1 MLGRSSMRRR
11 AKTRL
16 RKIRHLPRRAQ
27 TMQTTDKTTAGI
39 EVHDADILA
48 KTRAVLDAC
57 QSPKEMQEAV
67 LAAVARNEEWR
78 GKQCLNLLAPE
89 APTSPAVRA
98 LLSAEVGT
106 RAAEGHIGPVNRW
119 FAGTRHIDEIEALC
133 VELLK
138 KAFRARYADH
148 RLVASMLGNL
158 AVYTA
163 LTEPGD
169 VIMSITQPFGG
180 HSSNRVDG
188 PAGVRGLKIVD
199 IPFDPVELE
208 VDLDLFRK
216 VAPLVRPKLVALG
229 ASMTLFPFPIQAI
242 QDIVAEWGGSVFF
255 DGAHQLGLVAGGQFQ
270 DPLREGAAVLTGSAG
285 KTFSGP
291 QSGIMIW
298 NDPRLTEPLTHAIF
312 PVLAATHQVNRV
324 AALAVSAAEMIAYG
338 RVYMTQIVRNAQALG
353 AALAHRGIPILG
365 AHKGYTM
372 THQVIAN
379 VRQFGGGLEVA
390 RRLARANIITNKNL
404 IPADRPEDWDHP
416 GGLRLGTTEVTRLGM
431 HETDMETIAAFIARV
446 LVEQAEPEDVV
457 NDVIAFRLP
466 YQTLYYCFDHAIP
479 GNNEASAIQ
488 ENKHEH
494 TS

>member
-1 MLGRSSMRRR
+1 MERQIQQ
-11 AKTRL
+11 K
-16 RKIRHLPRRAQ
+16 
-27 TMQTTDKTTAGI
+27 
-39 EVHDADILA
+39 EVHDHEILTQA
-48 KTRAVLDAC
+48 RELLDAC
-57 QSPKEMQEAV
+57 QDPQEMQEAV
-67 LAAVARNEEWR
+67 LAAVRRNEEWR
-78 GKQCLNLLAPE
+78 GKQCINLLAPE

-106 RAAEGHIGPVNRW
+106 RAAEGHIGSVNRW
-119 FAGTRHIDEIEALC
+119 FAGTKYIDEIEALC

-148 RLVASMLGNL
+148 RLVASMLGNM

-169 VIMSITQPFGG
+169 VIMSIAQPVGG

-199 IPFDPVELE
+199 IPFDPIELE

-229 ASMTLFPFPIQAI
+229 ASMTLFPFPLQAMH
-242 QDIVAEWGGSVFF
+242 DIVAEWGGYIFF
-255 DGAHQLGLVAGGQFQ
+255 DGAHQAGLVAGGQFQ
-270 DPLREGAAVLTGSAG
+270 DPLREGAAVMTGSAG

-291 QSGIMIW
+291 QSGIMVW
-298 NDPRLTEPLTHAIF
+298 DDSQLTESLTHTVF

-338 RVYMTQIVRNAQALG
+338 QVYMAQIVRNAQALA
-353 AALAHRGIPILG
+353 AALDRRGIPILA
-365 AHKGYTM
+365 AHKGYTT

-390 RRLARANIITNKNL
+390 HLLARANIITNKNL
-404 IPADRPEDWDHP
+404 LPTDKAEDWDRP
-416 GGLRLGTTEVTRLGM
+416 GGLRIGTIEVTRLGM
-431 HETDMETIAAFIARV
+431 GEAEMESIADFIARV
-446 LVEQAEPEDVV
+446 LVERVPVEQVAD
-457 NDVIAFRLP
+457 DVIAFRES
-466 YQTLYYCFDHAIP
+466 YQTLYYNFDYGLP
-479 GNNEASAIQ
+479 DASRLRR
-488 ENKHEH
+488 
-494 TS
+494 SL

>member
-1 MLGRSSMRRR
+1 MF
-11 AKTRL
+11 
-16 RKIRHLPRRAQ
+16 
-27 TMQTTDKTTAGI
+27 
-39 EVHDADILA
+39 EVHDPTRQFEVHDPAMLA
-48 KTRAVLDAC
+48 QARAVLDAC
-57 QSPKEMQEAV
+57 SSPQEMQEAV

-89 APTSPAVRA
+89 APTSPTVRA

-138 KAFRARYADH
+138 RAFRARYADH
-148 RLVASMLGNL
+148 RLVASMIGNL

-169 VIMSITQPFGG
+169 VIMSIAQPYGG

-216 VAPLVRPKLVALG
+216 VAPLVRPKVVALG
-229 ASMTLFPFPIQAI
+229 ASMTLFPLPIQAMH
-242 QDIVAEWGGSVFF
+242 DIVAEWGGHVFF

-270 DPLREGAAVLTGSAG
+270 DPLREGAAVMTGSAG

-291 QSGIMIW
+291 QSGIMVW
-298 NDPRLTEPLTHAIF
+298 NDAQLTGPLTHVVF

-324 AALAVSAAEMIAYG
+324 AALAVAAAEMIAYG
-338 RVYMTQIVRNAQALG
+338 NVYMAQIVRNAQALG
-353 AALAHRGIPILG
+353 AALARRGIPVLG
-365 AHKGYTM
+365 AHKGYTT
-372 THQVIAN
+372 THQVIAD

-390 RRLARANIITNKNL
+390 QRLARANIITNKNL
-404 IPADRPEDWDHP
+404 IPADKPEDWDHP
-416 GGLRLGTTEVTRLGM
+416 SGLRIGSTEVTRLGM
-431 HETDMETIAAFIARV
+431 HETEMETIADFIARI
-446 LVEQAEPEDVV
+446 LIEQAAPEEVV
-457 NDVIAFRLP
+457 DDVIAFRQP
-466 YQTLYYCFDHAIP
+466 YQKLYYCFDDGMPA
-479 GNNEASAIQ
+479 
-488 ENKHEH
+488 
-494 TS
+494 

>member
-1 MLGRSSMRRR
+1 ML
-11 AKTRL
+11 
-16 RKIRHLPRRAQ
+16 
-27 TMQTTDKTTAGI
+27 
-39 EVHDADILA
+39 EVHDSTNQFEVHDKGILSHA
-48 KTRAVLDAC
+48 RALIDDC
-57 QSPKEMQEAV
+57 RSPQEMQEAV
-67 LAAVARNEEWR
+67 LAAVTRNDEWR
-78 GKQCLNLLAPE
+78 GKRCLNLLAPE

-119 FAGTRHIDEIEALC
+119 FAGTKHIDEIEALC

-148 RLVASMLGNL
+148 RLVASMIGNL

-163 LTEPGD
+163 LSEPGD
-169 VIMSITQPFGG
+169 VIMSIAQPFGG

-216 VAPLVRPKLVALG
+216 VAPLVRPRLVALG

-242 QDIVAEWGGSVFF
+242 RDIVAEWGGYVFF
-255 DGAHQLGLVAGGQFQ
+255 DGAHQLGLVVGGQFQ
-270 DPLREGAAVLTGSAG
+270 DPLREGAAVMTGSAG

-291 QSGIMIW
+291 QSGIMVW
-298 NDPRLTEPLTHAIF
+298 NDSQLTTPLTHAVF

-338 RVYMTQIVRNAQALG
+338 NAYMAQIVRNAQALG
-353 AALAHRGIPILG
+353 AALARRGIPVLG
-365 AHKGYTM
+365 AHKGYTA
-372 THQVIAN
+372 THQVIAD

-390 RRLARANIITNKNL
+390 QRLAQANSITNKNL
-404 IPADRPEDWDHP
+404 IPSDKPEDWNHP
-416 GGLRLGTTEVTRLGM
+416 GGLRIGTTEITRLGM
-431 HETDMETIAAFIARV
+431 KEQEMETIADFMARV
-446 LVEQAEPEDVV
+446 LVEQKSPEEVV
-457 NDVIAFRLP
+457 DDAVAFREP
-466 YQTLYYCFDHAIP
+466 YQTLYYCFDNGLP
-479 GNNEASAIQ
+479 PQ
-488 ENKHEH
+488 VNK
-494 TS
+494 